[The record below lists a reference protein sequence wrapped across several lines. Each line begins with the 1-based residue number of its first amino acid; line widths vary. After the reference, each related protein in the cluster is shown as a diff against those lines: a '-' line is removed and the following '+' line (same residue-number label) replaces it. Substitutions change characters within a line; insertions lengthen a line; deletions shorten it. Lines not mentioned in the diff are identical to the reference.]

1 MEEKNEMD
9 GIIVFG
15 MLLDLD
21 VCGSTT
27 INESISSSNERR

>member
-1 MEEKNEMD
+1 MEEKNETD

-27 INESISSSNERR
+27 ISDSNSSSHERR

>member
-1 MEEKNEMD
+1 MEEKNETD

-27 INESISSSNERR
+27 INDSNSSSHERR

>member
-1 MEEKNEMD
+1 MEEKNETD

-15 MLLDLD
+15 MVLDLD

-27 INESISSSNERR
+27 INDSNSSSHERR